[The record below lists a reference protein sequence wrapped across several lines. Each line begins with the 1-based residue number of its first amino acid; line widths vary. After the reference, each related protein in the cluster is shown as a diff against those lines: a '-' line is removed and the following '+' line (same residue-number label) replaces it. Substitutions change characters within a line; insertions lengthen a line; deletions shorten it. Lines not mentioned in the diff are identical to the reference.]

1 MDIQL
6 LASPLTESDADAL
19 LLFLTEDSDLEGAA
33 AEVNAALSGAL
44 ADLRTLGDF
53 TGKTGDAAVLYT
65 RGALK
70 AGRVIVVGL
79 GKAESLLPDTLRRA
93 GALGVQKAR
102 SLKAGRVAAAL
113 PSYLSGVSVGALAE
127 GALLGLYTY
136 TAQKSAPT
144 PNDFPQTLDIHT
156 SASDAE
162 ANLKIAQAIAAG
174 VFTARDLVNAPPN
187 VCTPDYMAQTAREAA
202 EATGMKFEA
211 LDRAAMADLKMGAL
225 LGVAQGSD
233 TPPRFIILE
242 HNSDRADL
250 PTVVLVGKGVTFD
263 TGGYSIK
270 TQDGMVTMK
279 GDMAG
284 GAAVIGAMR
293 TVAELGVPL
302 RVIGLVPAADNMISG
317 GAYRPQDVLTAS
329 NGVTIEVISTDAEGR
344 LLLADALVYA
354 ARYNPAAVVD
364 IATLT
369 GAAVIAL
376 GALAG
381 GLFVTDDGLRDKL
394 LAAGSTSG
402 ERLWPLPLY
411 PEFDKMIESDTADI
425 KNSGGRYGGASVGA
439 IFLKHFVSYPAWAHI
454 DMAGL
459 GLEGKDNPYV
469 PPKGA
474 TGYGVRLLVEFVRSF
489 V

>member
-1 MDIQL
+1 MDIHL
-6 LASPLTESDADAL
+6 RPSSLTESDADAL
-19 LLFLTEDSDLEGAA
+19 LLFLAEDGDLDNIAA
-33 AEVNAALSGAL
+33 AVDTALSGAL
-44 ADLRTLGDF
+44 AELRTLGDF
-53 TGKTGDAAVLYT
+53 SGKMGDTTVLYT

-79 GKAESLLPDTLRRA
+79 GNHEAMSLDTLRRA

-102 SLKAGRVAAAL
+102 SLKVRRVATGL
-113 PSYLSGVSVGALAE
+113 PSYLSGAAFGALAE

-136 TAQKSAPT
+136 TAQKSAPKL
-144 PNDFPQTLDIHT
+144 NDFPQALEIHT
-156 SASDAE
+156 TDHNAESNIQSAR
-162 ANLKIAQAIAAG
+162 AIAAG
-174 VFTARDLVNAPPN
+174 VFAARDLVNAPPN
-187 VCTPDYMAQTAREAA
+187 VCTPDYMAETARQAA

-211 LDRAAMADLKMGAL
+211 LDREAMAELKMGAI

-250 PTVVLVGKGVTFD
+250 PTIVLVGKGVTFD

-270 TQDGMVTMK
+270 THDGMSTMK

-293 TVAELGVPL
+293 AIAELNVPL
-302 RVIGLVPAADNMISG
+302 RVVGLVPAADNMISG
-317 GAYRPQDVLTAS
+317 SAYRPQDVLTAS
-329 NGVTIEVISTDAEGR
+329 NGVTIEIISTDAEGR

-376 GALAG
+376 GGLAG
-381 GLFVTDDGLRDKL
+381 GLFANNDKLRDKL
-394 LAAGSTSG
+394 LAASRTSG
-402 ERLWPLPLY
+402 ERLWQLPLY
-411 PEFDKMIESDTADI
+411 DDFDKMIESETADI

-439 IFLKHFVSYPAWAHI
+439 TFLKHFVSYPAWAHI

-469 PPKGA
+469 PSKGA
-474 TGYGVRLLVEFVRSF
+474 TGYGVRLLVEFVQSY

>member
-1 MDIQL
+1 MDIKL
-6 LASPLTESDADAL
+6 LSSPLTESDADAL
-19 LLFLTEDSDLEGAA
+19 LLFLTEGGDIEGAA
-33 AEVNAALSGAL
+33 AAVDAALSGAL
-44 ADLRTLGDF
+44 AELYALGDF
-53 TGKTGDAAVLYT
+53 SGKTGEVAVLYT

-70 AGRVIVVGL
+70 AGRVIAVGL
-79 GKAESLLPDTLRRA
+79 GVAESLLPDTLRRA

-102 SLKAGRVAAAL
+102 ALKAGRVAAAL
-113 PSYLSGVSVGALAE
+113 PSYLSGVSVGAMAE

-144 PNDFPQTLDIHT
+144 PDEFPQTLDIHT
-156 SASDAE
+156 TASDAE
-162 ANLKIAQAIAAG
+162 ANLQIARAIAAG

-187 VCTPDYMAQTAREAA
+187 VCTPDHMAQIAREAA
-202 EATGMKFEA
+202 EATGMSFQA
-211 LDRAAMADLKMGAL
+211 LDRAAMAELKMGAL
-225 LGVAQGSD
+225 LGVAQGSE
-233 TPPRFIILE
+233 TPPRFIVLE
-242 HNSDRADL
+242 HNSDRDDL
-250 PTVVLVGKGVTFD
+250 TTIVLVGKGVTFD

-293 TVAELGVPL
+293 AIAELGVPL

-329 NGVTIEVISTDAEGR
+329 NGVTIEIISTDAEGR

-369 GAAVIAL
+369 GAASIAL
-376 GALAG
+376 GQLAA

-394 LAAGSTSG
+394 LAAAGATG
-402 ERLWPLPLY
+402 ERLWQLPLF
-411 PEFDKMIESDTADI
+411 PEFDKMLESDTADI
-425 KNSGGRYGGASVGA
+425 KNSGGRFGGASVGA

-454 DMAGL
+454 DMAGM

-474 TGYGVRLLVEFVRSF
+474 TGYGVRLFVEFVRSY

>member
-1 MDIQL
+1 
-6 LASPLTESDADAL
+6 
-19 LLFLTEDSDLEGAA
+19 
-33 AEVNAALSGAL
+33 
-44 ADLRTLGDF
+44 
-53 TGKTGDAAVLYT
+53 VLYT
-65 RGALK
+65 CGALK
-70 AGRVIVVGL
+70 AGRVIAVGL
-79 GKAESLLPDTLRRA
+79 GKAEALLPDTLRRA
-93 GALGVQKAR
+93 GALGVQRAR
-102 SLKAGRVAAAL
+102 ALKAERAAAAL
-113 PSYLSGVSVGALAE
+113 PSYLGGASVGALVE
-127 GALLGLYTY
+127 GALLGLYTH
-136 TAQKSAPT
+136 TAYKSAPAL
-144 PNDFPQTLDIHT
+144 NDAPHTLDIHT
-156 SASDAE
+156 AAGDA
-162 ANLKIAQAIAAG
+162 APNVQTARAIAAG

-187 VCTPDYMAQTAREAA
+187 VCNPSYMARIAREAA
-202 EATGMKFEA
+202 EATGMTFQA
-211 LDRAAMADLKMGAL
+211 LDRAAMAELNMGAL
-225 LGVAQGSD
+225 LGVAQGSENE
-233 TPPRFIILE
+233 PRFIILE
-242 HNSDRADL
+242 HNASRTDL

-293 TVAELGVPL
+293 AIGELNLPV

-369 GAAVIAL
+369 GSASIAL
-376 GALAG
+376 GQLAAG
-381 GLFVTDDGLRDKL
+381 VFVTDDPPGAALQNRL
-394 LAAGSTSG
+394 LAAAATTG

-425 KNSGGRYGGASVGA
+425 KNSGGRFGGASIGA

-459 GLEGKDNPYV
+459 GLEGKDNPCV

-474 TGYGVRLLVEFVRSF
+474 TGYGVRLLVEFARGYAGG
-489 V
+489 